1 MGLGRFDAGSLPAK
15 GGAIALL
22 SLLLLWPLGQV
33 EGLTSERQ
41 AVREQA
47 RATIAARVGG
57 QQWLAGP
64 VLRVPVQRR
73 RVVVPTPAREA
84 APATARELPPTYVW
98 DDVEPLFLRSEALDV
113 DGSMQVEQLRKG
125 LHEVPVY
132 RATLA
137 LRGRFAAPG
146 AQARAVDPVEE
157 RVLWEQ
163 SRMVLPLSALES
175 IGRLERFALDGEAL
189 EAGGDGFLKARA
201 LAAPVP
207 LDEARRDRELPFE
220 VKLSLSGSEAL
231 RLVPLSAT
239 TQLALSGD
247 WPHPDFDGADAT
259 VARRIDGKGFAASWQ
274 TTRLRWSVPPAWRGE
289 AFDSAQLLASG
300 SGVTLFQPLDVYVLN
315 HRAVHYGVL
324 FIAMTFLALFAWE
337 HASRGVRL
345 HTMQYLLV
353 GLALATFFLLLLAL
367 SEHVGFA
374 LAYALA
380 ATGLVLLVSY
390 YVAGVVANRRVAAAV
405 GGGLAVGYG
414 LLYAILASEEH
425 ALLLGALT
433 VTAALAALMISTR
446 RLDWRAPRGSAP
458 PAGPQAIGS

>member
-1 MGLGRFDAGSLPAK
+1 
-15 GGAIALL
+15 
-22 SLLLLWPLGQV
+22 
-33 EGLTSERQ
+33 
-41 AVREQA
+41 
-47 RATIAARVGG
+47 
-57 QQWLAGP
+57 
-64 VLRVPVQRR
+64 
-73 RVVVPTPAREA
+73 
-84 APATARELPPTYVW
+84 
-98 DDVEPLFLRSEALDV
+98 
-113 DGSMQVEQLRKG
+113 
-125 LHEVPVY
+125 
-132 RATLA
+132 
-137 LRGRFAAPG
+137 
-146 AQARAVDPVEE
+146 
-157 RVLWEQ
+157 
-163 SRMVLPLSALES
+163 MVLPLSALES

-380 ATGLVLLVSY
+380 ATGLVLLVTY
-390 YVAGVVANRRVAAAV
+390 YVAGVAASRRVAAAV
-405 GGGLAVGYG
+405 GGGLAAGYG

>member
-175 IGRLERFALDGEAL
+175 IGRLERFALDGDAL

-207 LDEARRDRELPFE
+207 LDEARRGRELPFE

-367 SEHVGFA
+367 SEHVGFVI
-374 LAYALA
+374 AYLLA
-380 ATGLVLLVSY
+380 AGSVVAMVGGYSAAVLQGWGRGALSAVVLATLYGFLLVLIR
-390 YVAGVVANRRVAAAV
+390 A
-405 GGGLAVGYG
+405 
-414 LLYAILASEEH
+414 EELS
-425 ALLLGALT
+425 LLLGAIG
-433 VTAALAALMISTR
+433 LAALLAAAMYLTR
-446 RLDWRAPRGSAP
+446 RLDWYSSAP
-458 PAGPQAIGS
+458 AEVSEAPTP

>member
-1 MGLGRFDAGSLPAK
+1 
-15 GGAIALL
+15 
-22 SLLLLWPLGQV
+22 
-33 EGLTSERQ
+33 
-41 AVREQA
+41 
-47 RATIAARVGG
+47 
-57 QQWLAGP
+57 
-64 VLRVPVQRR
+64 
-73 RVVVPTPAREA
+73 
-84 APATARELPPTYVW
+84 
-98 DDVEPLFLRSEALDV
+98 
-113 DGSMQVEQLRKG
+113 
-125 LHEVPVY
+125 
-132 RATLA
+132 
-137 LRGRFAAPG
+137 
-146 AQARAVDPVEE
+146 
-157 RVLWEQ
+157 
-163 SRMVLPLSALES
+163 MVLPLSALAS

-380 ATGLVLLVSY
+380 AAGLVLLVTY
-390 YVAGVVANRRVAAAV
+390 YVAGVAASRRVAAAV
-405 GGGLAVGYG
+405 GGGLAAGYG